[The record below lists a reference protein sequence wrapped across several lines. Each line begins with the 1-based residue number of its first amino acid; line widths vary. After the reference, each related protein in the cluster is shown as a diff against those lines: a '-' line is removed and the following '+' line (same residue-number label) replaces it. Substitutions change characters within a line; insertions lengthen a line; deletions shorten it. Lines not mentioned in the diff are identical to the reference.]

1 MLKTE
6 AGDMGTKGQMI
17 WKVEYEWYMQQLKY
31 PQVGTN
37 GDNDK
42 TFKNKVGK
50 SAERKNRSM
59 VYEESQIQSTSTSA
73 FSKATQDQISEYIED
88 SSSQEESQDEDADE
102 EWRPNLK
109 ESGK

>member
-1 MLKTE
+1 MLYK
-6 AGDMGTKGQMI
+6 
-17 WKVEYEWYMQQLKY
+17 
-31 PQVGTN
+31 
-37 GDNDK
+37 
-42 TFKNKVGK
+42 
-50 SAERKNRSM
+50 
-59 VYEESQIQSTSTSA
+59 ESQIQSTSTSA

>member
-31 PQVGTN
+31 PQVGTI
-37 GDNDK
+37 GDIDK

-50 SAERKNRSM
+50 SAE
-59 VYEESQIQSTSTSA
+59 
-73 FSKATQDQISEYIED
+73 
-88 SSSQEESQDEDADE
+88 
-102 EWRPNLK
+102 
-109 ESGK
+109 